1 MAYEVGDF
9 GLIQPF
15 PVGIVGFYCFH
26 SLEWKCSSWYQSSRH
41 ALFQPVL
48 DLFILLCFINFLP
61 FPKYC
66 RCKRS
71 SCCFSTFC
79 TDNVCQSLF
88 CSFVTSSAHHLWTS
102 CNFASV
108 ILEEQASQFLSMAL
122 CPHCWTPHCALFQV
136 SSANLGAEQIV
147 LLIRF
152 PKLLGSVFVL
162 CSELLELV

>member
-1 MAYEVGDF
+1 MLVNLPANLEASQNWFLLAHHWLILFVCDAYKYVFVPLSCRASWWDSGYYFDFMAYEVGDF
-9 GLIQPF
+9 GLILPF

-108 ILEEQASQFLSMAL
+108 ILEEQAS
-122 CPHCWTPHCALFQV
+122 
-136 SSANLGAEQIV
+136 
-147 LLIRF
+147 
-152 PKLLGSVFVL
+152 
-162 CSELLELV
+162 